1 MEEELFNESRLF
13 TQREYF
19 ANGLINLFK
28 SKELWL
34 EEGVSI
40 SIEGEWGIGKTFFK
54 DKFKEMLNTEGFVV
68 LEYNA
73 WKNDYNEV
81 KKCIPIISSYKGKLS
96 DSSESLYSYLKLND
110 KITVLFDNLINY
122 AHRKRDEDN
131 RNSVYQEM
139 CGQLSAL
146 ISEVSDVSSFEIPEI
161 LNNCH

>member
-1 MEEELFNESRLF
+1 MSQSEKIQERSQADKKY
-13 TQREYF
+13 TW
-19 ANGLINLFK
+19 AIND
-28 SKELWL
+28 
-34 EEGVSI
+34 I
-40 SIEGEWGIGKTFFK
+40 Y
-54 DKFKEMLNTEGFVV
+54 LNDQ
-68 LEYNA
+68 A

-161 LNNCH
+161 LNIDDSTLDKFYSENAELGMYQTYLNRLNFPS